1 MRERVG
7 DRPVFLSFDVDF
19 LDPAYAPGTGTPE
32 VAGFSTAEAIAFL
45 RSLKGI
51 ALAGAD
57 VVEVSPP
64 YDGPGADHRARR
76 RERRLGAARA
86 AGGGA
91 VSVTVCDVGPRD
103 GLQNEDVVLAPA
115 VRAELCNRLAAA
127 GVPRIEA
134 VSFVRDDRVP
144 AMAGAEEVVAG
155 LERRDGTVF
164 AGLVLNEPGYD
175 RLKAAG
181 LEEAHLTFAATESFS
196 RGTRMP
202 RSRRPSQP
210 PRRCSRALRRTAS
223 ARR

>member
-64 YDGPGADHRARR
+64 YDGPGQIDGAGG

-86 AGGGA
+86 PGGRA

-144 AMAGAEEVVAG
+144 AMAGAEEVVAA
-155 LERRDGTVF
+155 LERSEGVVF
-164 AGLVLNEPGYD
+164 AGLVLNEQGYE
-175 RLKAAG
+175 RLKAVG
-181 LEEAHLTFAATESFS
+181 
-196 RGTRMP
+196 
-202 RSRRPSQP
+202 SRR
-210 PRRCSRALRRTAS
+210 RT
-223 ARR
+223 